1 MKADE
6 IVDLLDFGLRV
17 VIFIVAAEYI
27 AERTSRKMWNMY
39 H

>member
-1 MKADE
+1 MKEDA

-17 VIFIVAAEYI
+17 AIFIVAAEYI
-27 AERTSRKMWNMY
+27 AERTTRKMWDMY